1 MKIRRFIAVFLSALT
16 LCGLLTVPASA
27 LEDPDIRAKAA
38 LLVEAET
45 GTILYDKNCHD
56 ELSIASTTKIMS
68 ALLVF
73 EAIDRGELRL
83 DQSITATAS
92 ALRGLPEDGSTADI
106 VEGETLTVEQLLYCM
121 LVISANETCNI
132 LGEVVAGS
140 VEGFVERMNQRAQE
154 LGCQNTHF
162 ANTTGLTQ
170 SGHYSSAYD
179 LYLIT
184 RQAMQYDEFM
194 TMVNTKSYEIPPT
207 NKTEEERVLHSTN
220 ALISN
225 WRLAGYL
232 YSGAQGIKTGSTDA
246 AGQCL
251 VSSAVR
257 GSRTLISVVLGAERV
272 EKENGSGY
280 IVESFTETAR
290 LFDWGF
296 DNFSAQQVLDKNEL
310 VQEVQVS
317 LSKEVG
323 SVAVHPAED
332 ASAML
337 PKDIDISALTRTV
350 TLDNDPALAP
360 IAAGDR
366 LGEITVSYNGTDY
379 VTVPLLAV
387 ADVSASR
394 FLLAGHT
401 ISEFFSQRSARI
413 AVIALLVLVVA
424 LVLWFRIYGR
434 NRRYGKGG
442 NTQYRHHTYRGRR
455 H

>member
-1 MKIRRFIAVFLSALT
+1 MKIRRFIAVFLSAAV
-16 LCGLLTVPASA
+16 LCGILTVPAAA

-45 GTILYDKNCHD
+45 GTVLYDKNCHD

-68 ALLVF
+68 ALLIF
-73 EAIDRGELRL
+73 EAIQRGELRM
-83 DQSITATAS
+83 DQSVTATAS

-132 LGEVVAGS
+132 LGETLCGS
-140 VEGFVERMNQRAQE
+140 VDAFVERMNQRAQE
-154 LGCQNTHF
+154 LGCKNTHF

-170 SGHYSSAYD
+170 SGHYSSAWD

-184 RQAMQYDEFM
+184 REAMKFEDFM
-194 TMVNTKSYEIPPT
+194 TIVNTKSYEIPPT
-207 NKTEEERVLHSTN
+207 NKTEDERVLHSTN

-296 DNFSAQQVLDKNEL
+296 DNFSARQVLDANEL
-310 VQEVQVS
+310 IQEVPVA
-317 LSKEVG
+317 LSKEV
-323 SVAVHPAED
+323 STVAVHPAED
-332 ASAML
+332 AEAML
-337 PKDIDISALTRTV
+337 PKDLRVEELTRTV
-350 TLDNDPALAP
+350 TLDNEVADAP

-366 LGEITVSYNGTDY
+366 LGEITISYGDTEY

-394 FLLAGHT
+394 FLSAKHT
-401 ISEFFSQRSARI
+401 IGEFFSRPSIRI
-413 AVIALLVLVVA
+413 AAIALVVLVIA
-424 LVLWFRIYGR
+424 LVLWFRLYGR
-434 NRRYGKGG
+434 NRRYGKAGSK
-442 NTQYRHHTYRGRR
+442 QYHHHSYRGRR

>member
-27 LEDPDIRAKAA
+27 LEDPNIRAKAA

-73 EAIDRGELRL
+73 EAIDRGELQL

-337 PKDIDISALTRTV
+337 PKDIDISALTRTI

>member
-132 LGEVVAGS
+132 LGEAVAGS

-337 PKDIDISALTRTV
+337 PKDIDISALTRTI

-413 AVIALLVLVVA
+413 AVIALLVLAVA

>member
-132 LGEVVAGS
+132 LGEAVAGS

-442 NTQYRHHTYRGRR
+442 NTQYRHRTYRGRR

>member
-27 LEDPDIRAKAA
+27 LEDPNIRAKAA

-337 PKDIDISALTRTV
+337 PKDIDISALTRTI

-442 NTQYRHHTYRGRR
+442 NTQYRHRTYRGRR

>member
-27 LEDPDIRAKAA
+27 LEDPNIRAKAA

-132 LGEVVAGS
+132 LGEAVAGS

-184 RQAMQYDEFM
+184 CQAMQYDEFM

-337 PKDIDISALTRTV
+337 PKDIDISALTRTI

>member
-27 LEDPDIRAKAA
+27 LEDPNIRAKAA

-83 DQSITATAS
+83 GQSITATAS

-184 RQAMQYDEFM
+184 CQAMQYDEFM

-442 NTQYRHHTYRGRR
+442 NTQYRHRTYRGRR

>member
-27 LEDPDIRAKAA
+27 LEDPNIRAKAA

-132 LGEVVAGS
+132 LGEALAGS

-337 PKDIDISALTRTV
+337 PKDIDISALTRTI

-442 NTQYRHHTYRGRR
+442 NTQYRHRTYRGRR

>member
-1 MKIRRFIAVFLSALT
+1 MKIRRFIAVFLSVLT

-132 LGEVVAGS
+132 LGEALAGS

-337 PKDIDISALTRTV
+337 PKDIDISALTRTI

-442 NTQYRHHTYRGRR
+442 NTQYRHRTYRGRR

>member
-27 LEDPDIRAKAA
+27 LEDPNIRAKAA

-132 LGEVVAGS
+132 LGEAVAGS

-296 DNFSAQQVLDKNEL
+296 DNFSAQQVMDKNEL

-337 PKDIDISALTRTV
+337 PKDIDISALTRTI

-442 NTQYRHHTYRGRR
+442 NTQYRHRTYRGRR

>member
-1 MKIRRFIAVFLSALT
+1 MKIRRFISVFLSAAL
-16 LCGLLTVPASA
+16 LCGILTVPAAA

-45 GTILYDKNCHD
+45 DTVLYEKNSHD

-68 ALLVF
+68 ALLIF
-73 EAIDRGELRL
+73 EAIERGELRL
-83 DQSITATAS
+83 DQSVTATAS

-132 LGEVVAGS
+132 LGETLCGS

-154 LGCQNTHF
+154 LGCKNTRF

-184 RQAMQYDEFM
+184 REAMKFDDFM

-257 GSRTLISVVLGAERV
+257 GSRTLVSVVLGAQKV

-290 LFDWGF
+290 LFDYGF
-296 DNFSAQQVLDKNEL
+296 DNFASHQVLDENEL
-310 VQEVQVS
+310 IQEVPVALSMQVS
-317 LSKEVG
+317 
-323 SVAVHPAED
+323 SVAVHPAETTE
-332 ASAML
+332 AML
-337 PKDIDISALTRTV
+337 PKDVKDEDLVRTV
-350 TLDNDPALAP
+350 KLDNETANAP

-366 LGEITVSYNGTDY
+366 LGEITVSYNGQDC

-387 ADVSASR
+387 ADVSVSR
-394 FLLAGHT
+394 FLLARHNIGL
-401 ISEFFSQRSARI
+401 FFSRPSVRI
-413 AVIALLVLVVA
+413 AAIALVVLVAA
-424 LVLWFRIYGR
+424 LVLWFKLYGR
-434 NRRYGKGG
+434 DRRYGKSNKG
-442 NTQYRHHTYRGRR
+442 YRQHSYRGRR
-455 H
+455 R

>member
-132 LGEVVAGS
+132 LGEAVAGS

-337 PKDIDISALTRTV
+337 PKDIDISALTRTI

>member
-132 LGEVVAGS
+132 LGEAVAGS

-184 RQAMQYDEFM
+184 CQAMQYDEFM

-337 PKDIDISALTRTV
+337 PKDIDISALTRTI